1 MNSNKKKKGKY
12 TIGPHGEIYN
22 NQPEFSERTK
32 RLMEA
37 VLMKEALNDAFNE
50 IGDDEEENTDEDKGT
65 PEGTD

>member
-1 MNSNKKKKGKY
+1 MNSNKKKKSKY

-32 RLMEA
+32 KLMEA
-37 VLMKEALNDAFNE
+37 MIMKDAFVEALE
-50 IGDDEEENTDEDKGT
+50 EMKPDEEDKENECTGT